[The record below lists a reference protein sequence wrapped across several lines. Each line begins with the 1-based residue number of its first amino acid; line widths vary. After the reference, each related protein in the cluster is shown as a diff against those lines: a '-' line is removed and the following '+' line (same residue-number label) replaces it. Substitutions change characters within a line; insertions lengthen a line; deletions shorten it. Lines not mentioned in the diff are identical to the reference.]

1 MHAAYADREYLPF
14 FPLPEAISMSGVP
27 GRRSNSVNFGV
38 VVFALLMSAV
48 ASYAWQSD
56 ADPHDSGAA
65 RANAAVEHVMEV
77 YDAQVEKYQKA
88 PRNMSVADYA
98 AALGKVADVL
108 DKQDMS
114 GCPKDFR
121 VACTQN
127 IRALRDAQ
135 RVIRRCPRGVVEGVL
150 TGAKNYWL
158 RGENDGGAT
167 RLQDEV
173 KAALKRV
180 RETSDAVERVAAKY
194 TE

>member
-1 MHAAYADREYLPF
+1 
-14 FPLPEAISMSGVP
+14 
-27 GRRSNSVNFGV
+27 
-38 VVFALLMSAV
+38 
-48 ASYAWQSD
+48 
-56 ADPHDSGAA
+56 
-65 RANAAVEHVMEV
+65 
-77 YDAQVEKYQKA
+77 
-88 PRNMSVADYA
+88 
-98 AALGKVADVL
+98 
-108 DKQDMS
+108 MS

-135 RVIRRCPRGVVEGVL
+135 RVIRRCPNGVVEGLL

-180 RETSDAVERVAAKY
+180 RATSDEVERIAAKY
-194 TE
+194 TD

>member
-1 MHAAYADREYLPF
+1 
-14 FPLPEAISMSGVP
+14 MSQVT
-27 GRRSNSVNFGV
+27 GRRSSIGSFGIAV
-38 VVFALLMSAV
+38 VAILTSAV
-48 ASYAWQSD
+48 ASYAWQQ
-56 ADPHDSGAA
+56 ARGERDSSAT

-135 RVIRRCPRGVVEGVL
+135 QVIRRCPKGTVEALL

-158 RGENDGGAT
+158 RGETDGGAI

-180 RETSDAVERVAAKY
+180 RATSDEVERIAAKY
-194 TE
+194 TDD